1 MVKLTFASAFFFL
14 VAFFTLAVASPT
26 ETRTTDDI
34 IQTIGKASTD
44 LNNLTK
50 SLKSIK
56 NGLSAS
62 KAIVSSP
69 SFFLFL
75 VLISDKFKVINTE
88 FKKVQRDLNQLD
100 QDISVSN
107 RSRSHSQTP
116 SRFFFFCFFGRP
128 RKT

>member
-44 LNNLTK
+44 LNNLTM

-62 KAIVSSP
+62 KAIVSGP

-75 VLISDKFKVINTE
+75 QKSCIDIGQIQGHQHRIQKSPKGSEPIGPRC
-88 FKKVQRDLNQLD
+88 QR
-100 QDISVSN
+100 
-107 RSRSHSQTP
+107 
-116 SRFFFFCFFGRP
+116 
-128 RKT
+128 K